1 MIIQNNNAAIIS
13 KIKERYS
20 HIDINVFI
28 DFTLAKK
35 YDKNDITTYKHCI
48 PYYYYYINNKTPIE
62 FPEFSEQIMNA
73 GRKTPIITKIAFCG
87 CRKDFLLY
95 YKNNEM
101 VFNDNDIFVDYIHV
115 YDSNYDFLKI
125 TDYKYILYAPEDDD
139 DDLLRL
145 LLYSNRPI
153 FIVEKQYQVFY
164 YKDLTPLKH
173 YLSIENHND
182 IINNYISLEKN
193 QELYTNITNTA
204 YTFATNTFSI
214 ELFIEK
220 INDVYNEIP
229 IEIKNKY
236 ISNYS
241 TNERKICISFDDG
254 PTHNTNKLLNILK
267 TYNVKCTFFI
277 LGENIH
283 DNMETFKR
291 IHENGHSIQ
300 VHGWNHNNILYMKT
314 DDLINDI
321 ENTKDIIFRITG
333 IMPTYYRPP
342 YGEINNNIREVIQN
356 RCNLK
361 VNIGNVFSYDTECR
375 NHETIIR
382 NVATEVKNRSI
393 IVFHDHVDETISA
406 MDYIIKT
413 LIDNEFEFVNINDL

>member
-62 FPEFSEQIMNA
+62 FSEFSEQIMNA

-87 CRKDFLLY
+87 CRKDFLSY

-193 QELYTNITNTA
+193 QELYTNITNAA